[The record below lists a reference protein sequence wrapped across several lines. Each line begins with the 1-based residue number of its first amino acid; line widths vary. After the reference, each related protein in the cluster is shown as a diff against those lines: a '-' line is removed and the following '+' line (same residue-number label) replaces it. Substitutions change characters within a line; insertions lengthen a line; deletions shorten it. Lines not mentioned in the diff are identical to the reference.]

1 MPTTP
6 LERLIF
12 AQGGLC
18 FFCGEQLPK
27 GEASVEH
34 LVASAN
40 GGNSNLENCVAC
52 CKTVNALLGSMSLK
66 EKFRVALNQRG
77 EFKCPAR
84 SDKSKSLTKPSSKP
98 SAGAQSKAEMM
109 ETVCTAL
116 RSRGDLKPK
125 KLLTLRNFIA
135 TQFGN
140 KLSDKE
146 LDLLLEKLQSSG
158 TIAIEGSKL
167 TYEL

>member
-1 MPTTP
+1 MPTKP

-18 FFCGEQLPK
+18 FFCREPLPQD
-27 GEASVEH
+27 EESVEH

-52 CKTVNALLGSMSLK
+52 CKTVNKLLGSMSLK
-66 EKFRVALNQRG
+66 EKFQVVLNQRG

-84 SDKSKSLTKPSSKP
+84 SAKAGPAPKTSTKPLTAAQTQDQRLELIVANLRQRSSARPRTLK
-98 SAGAQSKAEMM
+98 
-109 ETVCTAL
+109 TL
-116 RSRGDLKPK
+116 RSTVAAL
-125 KLLTLRNFIA
+125 
-135 TQFGN
+135 FGK

-146 LDLLLEKLQSSG
+146 LDALLDGLQSAG
-158 TIAIEGSKL
+158 TIAIDGTKL
-167 TYEL
+167 TYDL